1 MLQAVAET
9 QNSFLQTNWSSQE
22 AHKNCLLACCAA
34 GLADRAAAARKRLL
48 QHQQAQALSQAPS
61 LSGLLAG
68 SQQMQQPSQQLHYST
83 GGFGSSRAAGASRVH
98 SGVLDGSDEQQQRL
112 PLAVRLKLPAD
123 GAAEG
128 SLLPVQ
134 LLRKYIAYA
143 REHVHPVLSDE
154 AKEILQVRG
163 SIVSMTYCCLTQ
175 CLVSAGAQ

>member
-1 MLQAVAET
+1 LKPRLP
-9 QNSFLQTNWSSQE
+9 S
-22 AHKNCLLACCAA
+22 CAA
-34 GLADRAAAARKRLL
+34 WLCPGLSDRAAAARQRLL

-61 LSGLLAG
+61 LSGLFNG
-68 SQQMQQPSQQLHYST
+68 SQQQLPGRST
-83 GGFGSSRAAGASRVH
+83 QGYGSSNASE
-98 SGVLDGSDEQQQRL
+98 DEQKV

-154 AKEILQVRG
+154 AKDILQVRSNSFACSKRG
-163 SIVSMTYCCLTQ
+163 RNLRGKVRGAACLCVGHNRLLNVCSYCC
-175 CLVSAGAQ
+175 A

>member
-1 MLQAVAET
+1 
-9 QNSFLQTNWSSQE
+9 
-22 AHKNCLLACCAA
+22 
-34 GLADRAAAARKRLL
+34 L

-61 LSGLLAG
+61 LSGLLYD
-68 SQQMQQPSQQLHYST
+68 SQQQPHSSFVHPL
-83 GGFGSSRAAGASRVH
+83 GGGVWGDAGK
-98 SGVLDGSDEQQQRL
+98 DQRL

-154 AKEILQVRG
+154 AKDILQVGNSRC
-163 SIVSMTYCCLTQ
+163 SRSVQAVRCCP
-175 CLVSAGAQ
+175 AGRKQMPRAQSCPKH